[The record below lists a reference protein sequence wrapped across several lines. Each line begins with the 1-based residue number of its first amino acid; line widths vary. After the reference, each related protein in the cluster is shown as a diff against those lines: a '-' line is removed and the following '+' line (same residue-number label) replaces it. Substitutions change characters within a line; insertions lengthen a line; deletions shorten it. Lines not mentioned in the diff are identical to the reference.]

1 MGDVENIK
9 SKNDNLRK
17 IQTKLLQWES
27 QDNPLAPLT
36 QTQKDA
42 IFLLSQGEPGN
53 NKEVFKF
60 FSSFFFFILKIYF
73 STDY

>member
-27 QDNPLAPLT
+27 HDNPLAPLT
-36 QTQKDA
+36 QNQKDA
-42 IFLLSQGEPGN
+42 IFVLSQGESGN
-53 NKEVFKF
+53 KKEVFN
-60 FSSFFFFILKIYF
+60 FSVMQFFF
-73 STDY
+73 

>member
-53 NKEVFKF
+53 KKEVCIF
-60 FSSFFFFILKIYF
+60 FLQKNSN
-73 STDY
+73 